1 MLTIL
6 LTVGIG
12 LAALVAGISGAW
24 SPCGFAMIE
33 TFTPQM
39 CGGRARRNTGV
50 ALFALGAIGASA
62 ALGAAL
68 GLAGA
73 GLPREWTWGLVG
85 VLALVG
91 AARDLGIVKIALPQR
106 RGQVP
111 EPWRRNWPL
120 AAWAPAYGV
129 LLGLGVVTFQ
139 VVSTFWVVSGAA
151 IAIGNPAT
159 SAACFALFGLGRVL
173 MVIVPPPFAPS
184 FSQAAVSIA
193 PALPVV
199 RRVNGVLLTGIGVLA
214 LAVSPVAGASADA
227 AAGACGGPT
236 STGTYAPSLSGT
248 AKAWTLG
255 DAGGAPSV
263 VVAQPGLPNTAV
275 SCAWFPSLSGT
286 RLAYVTTGG
295 IAVVDRTSGAR
306 VAFVGGK
313 LVRPS
318 LSGGQLAYIQTS
330 PGHGQTLYVR
340 TLATGSTVKVTHVPE
355 GTDISGPSLS
365 GSVVAW
371 ATDNGAGS
379 TVFWRNL
386 SRSGPAAT
394 HVVATAVP
402 NTDLISPA
410 VFGSHI
416 AWIIGHGTVLY
427 SSTVL
432 YAPLSGSHP
441 RAIWRVNGSTAGGQI
456 LWGLSLTG
464 SRFATTV
471 WRYNAVRGT
480 ATVRNI

>member
-1 MLTIL
+1 MLTIV

-12 LAALVAGISGAW
+12 LAALLAGISGAW

-39 CGGRARRNTGV
+39 CGGNARRNLGV
-50 ALFALGAIGASA
+50 ALFAIGAIAASA
-62 ALGAAL
+62 ALGAIL
-68 GLAGA
+68 GRAGA
-73 GLPREWTWGLVG
+73 GLPRQWTWGLVG

-151 IAIGNPAT
+151 IAIGNPGT

-173 MVIVPPPFAPS
+173 MVIVPPPFSPS
-184 FSQAAVSIA
+184 FSEAAASIA
-193 PALPVV
+193 PALPMV

-214 LAVSPVAGASADA
+214 LAVSPVLGARADA
-227 AAGACGGPT
+227 AAARCAGPS

-248 AKAWTLG
+248 ARAWTLG
-255 DAGGAPSV
+255 DAGRSPSV
-263 VVAQPGLPNTAV
+263 VVTQPGMPSATFT
-275 SCAWFPSLSGT
+275 CAWFPSLAGSQ
-286 RLAYVTTGG
+286 LAYVTNGG
-295 IAVVDRTSGAR
+295 IVVVDRASGTQ
-306 VAFVGGK
+306 VAFVGGN
-313 LVRPS
+313 LGRPA
-318 LSGGQLAYIQTS
+318 LFGGRLAYIQS
-330 PGHGQTLYVR
+330 NPGHGQTLYVR
-340 TLATGSTVKVTHVPE
+340 TLSSGHTVKVSHVPE

-365 GSVVAW
+365 GSILAW
-371 ATDNGAGS
+371 AADNGAGS
-379 TVFWRNL
+379 TVFWRNV
-386 SRSGPAAT
+386 SGNGSATT
-394 HVVATAVP
+394 HVVARSVP
-402 NTDLISPA
+402 NTDLLSPA
-410 VFGSHI
+410 VFGTHI
-416 AWIIGHGTVLY
+416 AWIIGYGGVVY

-441 RAIWRVNGSTAGGQI
+441 RAIWRINGSTGNGQI
-456 LWGLSLTG
+456 LWGLSMTG
-464 SRFATTV
+464 SQFATTV

-480 ATVRNI
+480 ATVRRT